1 MDPFSH
7 TSCRVINS
15 KILSETEYFEQH
27 HEWAFGI
34 DGLLAHVMALL
45 FKKLTMYDIIIHHC
59 NNIYVTENV

>member
-1 MDPFSH
+1 M
-7 TSCRVINS
+7 
-15 KILSETEYFEQH
+15 SETEYFEQH

-34 DGLLAHVMALL
+34 EGLLAHVMALL